1 MRDKFE
7 LSELTDKQKQKLI
20 NFYNVKSI
28 DDLNV
33 LEDGNIVVKTE
44 GSGRPEG
51 LRRSERSES
60 RVSGKQTKLYL
71 QDHDGKNHE
80 LSIDDFI
87 SKQKNPPIGYGKV
100 DKKDAKALLEDFIS
114 KIKPS
119 DDKLHQL
126 YVQANDDP
134 QLLLFQQMVVFYSD
148 KLKKVL
154 CGNQINTKF
163 IGASGHPG
171 YSDLD
176 IYNILKSPDGIV
188 IKGFAF
194 CTMPSKGEMFI
205 DVICGTGGTSE
216 IIKNLLKELP
226 KLKCSYISL
235 DSIETPQAIKFYS
248 HLGFKK
254 SDADTTKTIDAI
266 KKTKAKTFEE
276 FCKKSPSKAGGMLY
290 LGKLPKKIKANY
302 IYQADQWFDIIK
314 KGEEPKLI
322 AGGIGDFFKGIM
334 NKGKELIGRF
344 KPNLTDFTN
353 QSKAT
358 LGKYGNW
365 KITKMFIQRTPIM
378 GILDKFLNGITFG
391 KFQALKNKY
400 GYDNLFH
407 LQLGVYCTKGRATVK
422 VVLEKNETVDI
433 TESKMWDPKG
443 SFEFLDV
450 DMMGKQFDLN
460 TLVNTARTQQGDK
473 KFFEYDAFT
482 NNCQWFISYLLHG
495 QGLYSP
501 RAKAFLFQDLKEFT
515 RELPGWLPGFARRVT
530 DLGATVSNLR
540 GKGSLRIPSVAPFPD
555 KSGLEGGVGARKYI
569 TATEREAKRN
579 AAIRA
584 STYAPTIEARK
595 EEEERMKGIQEYNE
609 TVSKKPKKKTIKDYQ
624 AEERYYK
631 DLRAKE
637 EAEKKAKEEAESKA
651 RQEAKEEADR
661 LEAERKREVEK
672 KKEEFQERKRQ
683 RAADVKAY
691 KEGRIDDIKDN
702 ELRSRAQHERNLSQY
717 YDFLDEDYK
726 TKIAQE
732 KENAMTNLLPSLMQ
746 LGIDKIPKIGK
757 FANELID
764 ATGAKDD
771 TAEDKARRAYI
782 EAGPPIRPDVLEGYT
797 EELPEPDFEGNG
809 KPADKKLYDEVKKD
823 IVKKNPKHSLFRS
836 AAIVKEYKKRGGEY
850 SDDNKESGLKEWFSD
865 KWISVNDYYHDDKM
879 VPCGSSDTKKKFEEY
894 PLCRPSKIVKQM
906 SDSQIKKMLKAK
918 TGPKPIQ
925 TAKILKTKKFNT

>member
-1 MRDKFE
+1 
-7 LSELTDKQKQKLI
+7 
-20 NFYNVKSI
+20 
-28 DDLNV
+28 
-33 LEDGNIVVKTE
+33 
-44 GSGRPEG
+44 
-51 LRRSERSES
+51 
-60 RVSGKQTKLYL
+60 
-71 QDHDGKNHE
+71 
-80 LSIDDFI
+80 
-87 SKQKNPPIGYGKV
+87 
-100 DKKDAKALLEDFIS
+100 
-114 KIKPS
+114 
-119 DDKLHQL
+119 
-126 YVQANDDP
+126 
-134 QLLLFQQMVVFYSD
+134 
-148 KLKKVL
+148 
-154 CGNQINTKF
+154 
-163 IGASGHPG
+163 
-171 YSDLD
+171 
-176 IYNILKSPDGIV
+176 
-188 IKGFAF
+188 
-194 CTMPSKGEMFI
+194 
-205 DVICGTGGTSE
+205 
-216 IIKNLLKELP
+216 
-226 KLKCSYISL
+226 
-235 DSIETPQAIKFYS
+235 
-248 HLGFKK
+248 
-254 SDADTTKTIDAI
+254 
-266 KKTKAKTFEE
+266 
-276 FCKKSPSKAGGMLY
+276 
-290 LGKLPKKIKANY
+290 
-302 IYQADQWFDIIK
+302 
-314 KGEEPKLI
+314 
-322 AGGIGDFFKGIM
+322 
-334 NKGKELIGRF
+334 
-344 KPNLTDFTN
+344 
-353 QSKAT
+353 
-358 LGKYGNW
+358 
-365 KITKMFIQRTPIM
+365 M

-407 LQLGVYCTKGRATVK
+407 LQLGVYCTRGRATTK

-433 TESKMWDPKG
+433 TESKMWNPNG

-540 GKGSLRIPSVAPFPD
+540 GKGSLRAQGLLRSPSGSLRIPSVAPFPSSGSGKDDIENYIQSNHKYRYFVRQGKKIKKLGSGND
-555 KSGLEGGVGARKYI
+555 KEKLESEILSKYPVLNGHNIILETLSKPSSELVEANKQSKIKFGYEPLMLLTEEVKINDGDFTKVSPMSRAGFTEKYIDKNKEIDPKIFIDSIAKNYSILDNRVYDDESDLEGGVGARKYI
-569 TATEREAKRN
+569 TASEREAKRN

-584 STYAPTIEARK
+584 STYAPTVEARK
-595 EEEERMKGIQEYNE
+595 EEEARMKGIQEYNE

-702 ELRSRAQHERNLSQY
+702 ELRSRAQTERNLGQF
-717 YDFLDEDYK
+717 YDFKDKVYE

-732 KENAMTNLLPSLMQ
+732 QENMMTNLLPSLMQ

-782 EAGPPIRPDVLEGYT
+782 DAGPPIRPDVLEGYT
-797 EELPEPDFEGNG
+797 EELPEPDFLSGNG
-809 KPADKKLYDEVKKD
+809 KKGPAGERSKRSARSEVKK
-823 IVKKNPKHSLFRS
+823 KK
-836 AAIVKEYKKRGGEY
+836 
-850 SDDNKESGLKEWFSD
+850 GLK
-865 KWISVNDYYHDDKM
+865 K
-879 VPCGSSDTKKKFEEY
+879 
-894 PLCRPSKIVKQM
+894 
-906 SDSQIKKMLKAK
+906 
-918 TGPKPIQ
+918 
-925 TAKILKTKKFNT
+925 